1 VYEGDKYADDKYV
14 SEYDFTRNSI
24 SEDTIKK
31 FIGEW
36 YVDTWKSASK
46 IYEEEKLEYN
56 EDGTCYWSIKSGD
69 SYSDACVHE
78 ADSEEGVNGDVLYN
92 GTNGLM
98 FLTVLDYSEGAD
110 SDKSVY
116 YTAFKISDDEESG
129 HVYTRYMGG
138 DSCNQGPNG
147 DMYKSGSTKAKG
159 LMAIEAYNN
168 YINNTGVSLDGGF
181 ALGFFDINLDGIP
194 DMVFANP
201 DSDNILSVDDS
212 MTVHESESGGYDL
225 YYTPEGLL
233 VDLAGNQQAVGVVPD
248 KKILQYNSDTGVF
261 EVIHRFSLDDKDYS
275 ELDIDWE
282 NYDFSQINYDTRI
295 FSYYVDGQEY
305 SSYQKAEEKF
315 KSFYDESTLKKVDAV
330 MSSDSVMDAYDKYKN
345 K

>member
-1 VYEGDKYADDKYV
+1 
-14 SEYDFTRNSI
+14 
-24 SEDTIKK
+24 
-31 FIGEW
+31 
-36 YVDTWKSASK
+36 
-46 IYEEEKLEYN
+46 
-56 EDGTCYWSIKSGD
+56 
-69 SYSDACVHE
+69 
-78 ADSEEGVNGDVLYN
+78 
-92 GTNGLM
+92 
-98 FLTVLDYSEGAD
+98 
-110 SDKSVY
+110 
-116 YTAFKISDDEESG
+116 
-129 HVYTRYMGG
+129 MGG

-147 DMYKSGSTKAKG
+147 DMYKAGSTKAKG
-159 LMAIEAYNN
+159 LMAIEAYTN

-212 MTVHESESGGYDL
+212 MTVHESESGGCDL

-233 VDLAGNQQAVGVVPD
+233 VDLAGNQQDVGVVPD
-248 KKILQYNSDTGVF
+248 KRILQYNSDTGVF
-261 EVIHRFSLDDKDYS
+261 EVIHRFSLEGKEYNY
-275 ELDIDWE
+275 EDIDWE
-282 NYDFSQINYDTRI
+282 NYDYSQINYDTRI

-305 SSYQKAEEKF
+305 SSYQKAEETF